1 MIGID
6 QTNGKKLK
14 TIFTERNRMPFQNR
28 ENNLR
33 SLSGTGKLFVG
44 HANKIVS
51 LRRSI
56 FSPRNENNFTT
67 EMAKKLNEQ
76 KIKYN
81 RWDVKI
87 STLARGETIYPAIR
101 LDVDESKIFLILPHS
116 GYDWIRTVRQPS
128 TCRYFRTRGWHSTAG
143 QRVRCRILRT
153 HVTGERFRGAS
164 GSLPIIRHG
173 EANKMQAALYPSG

>member
-1 MIGID
+1 MS
-6 QTNGKKLK
+6 
-14 TIFTERNRMPFQNR
+14 FENR

-33 SLSGTGKLFVG
+33 SLSGRGKLFVG
-44 HANKIVS
+44 HANKIAS

-56 FSPRNENNFTT
+56 FSARKRKQLYNDGDGK
-67 EMAKKLNEQ
+67 KKLNGQ

-87 STLARGETIYPAIR
+87 STLARGGGETIYPAIR

-116 GYDWIRTVRQPS
+116 GYDWIRAVRQPS

-143 QRVRCRILRT
+143 QRVRRRILRA
-153 HVTGERFRGAS
+153 HVTGERFRGPS

-173 EANKMQAALYPSG
+173 EANKMQAALYPGG

>member
-1 MIGID
+1 
-6 QTNGKKLK
+6 
-14 TIFTERNRMPFQNR
+14 MPFQNR

-81 RWDVKI
+81 R
-87 STLARGETIYPAIR
+87 
-101 LDVDESKIFLILPHS
+101 
-116 GYDWIRTVRQPS
+116 
-128 TCRYFRTRGWHSTAG
+128 
-143 QRVRCRILRT
+143 
-153 HVTGERFRGAS
+153 
-164 GSLPIIRHG
+164 
-173 EANKMQAALYPSG
+173 